1 MLCTPKGDE
10 PEGKHHGYALGSTQ
24 EWSWRGKKKEEKK
37 EESNNFE
44 ITFFLLLHLLFS
56 VLQAQAVEVFPEQR
70 LGTNGVNVQGARIP
84 G

>member
-1 MLCTPKGDE
+1 MEL
-10 PEGKHHGYALGSTQ
+10 EG
-24 EWSWRGKKKEEKK
+24 EKKKKKKK

-70 LGTNGVNVQGARIP
+70 LGTRNVQGARIP